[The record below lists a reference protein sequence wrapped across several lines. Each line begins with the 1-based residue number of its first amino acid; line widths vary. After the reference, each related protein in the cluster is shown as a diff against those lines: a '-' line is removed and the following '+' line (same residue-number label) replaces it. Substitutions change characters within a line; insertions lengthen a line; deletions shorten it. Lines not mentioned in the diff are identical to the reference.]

1 MAGEIAKAF
10 VTIGADVGAAVRGIQ
25 QVNGQLGLLRRDAK
39 RSSDAWTGFTGTL
52 ARTGLAIQGVRDIA
66 RAAWDVGRAIGGLA
80 LAADQQVISQAQLA
94 ASIQNT
100 GRAMDEGLRKQIDET
115 LGSMRDTT
123 MFTDDQLRQ
132 AFRILVIET
141 GNVEEA
147 FGRLPLVADVAA
159 AKQQDLIST
168 ADAFGKSGEGLSRA
182 LHGLGLGYEDAAQGS
197 GELAAAQMLAAKA
210 GISVQ
215 GAMKAIGNESVRKR
229 WGIPD
234 PKDLTRAVSDAQR
247 LAAARARVMDAAKR
261 DPNDL
266 QQGWKLVGDEFGD
279 LKKQIAAFFLPVA
292 KGAVAFLHKSL
303 TGVRR
308 LIMLF
313 STDVSGPRITSVRKL
328 WKEIFGSE
336 MPKALQVVVDAFE
349 NVRKRIATFVDDI
362 NSGDKS
368 TVRAAVK
375 TLFDGLKQDIGT
387 ALAELGGELDKQGLP
402 GIALKLGIASIA
414 LEKVSGGLLNP
425 MSILGVVRDAL
436 QIAWLTVALAGSGP
450 AITILAA
457 LAIGLGTFYVIK
469 QFTDAASRGA
479 ADEIVRLS
487 QLAIVGAGLGILASA
502 VAGLP
507 FGVVVGAGL
516 IVALSFSDVIFTPN
530 PMNIGKKIIDF
541 FAISGI
547 PGVQQAAQ
555 GLKFAVEIFLAM
567 KTVITDGGTVD
578 TRQGTN
584 FGGNLAGKGGSYG
597 SAGGGSSGPVR
608 ASEADIRAAYARVS
622 GGTQISAAYLQD
634 ILGQGFSKSQADALN
649 IFTGLT
655 KGDFAGGRVGQR
667 FGGERMAMGGSGI
680 VSRPTLFMA
689 GERGTE
695 HYQFTPVGRSGG
707 GGGFGGGPVTVIL
720 NGNVDSRSRI
730 SELGAEFQMR
740 MARLQGSAV

>member
-1 MAGEIAKAF
+1 MPGELARAF

-39 RSSDAWTGFTGTL
+39 RSSDAWSGFTGTL
-52 ARTGLAIQGVRDIA
+52 ARTGLAIQGVRDVA
-66 RAAWDVGRAIGGLA
+66 RAVRDIGGAIGGLA
-80 LAADQQVISQAQLA
+80 LAADQQAVSQAQLEQSIA
-94 ASIQNT
+94 AT
-100 GRAMDEGLRKQIDET
+100 GRALDSGLRAKLDDT
-115 LGSMRDTT
+115 LRSMEQTT
-123 MFTDDQLRQ
+123 LFTDNELQQALSVLVVGTGDVDEALR
-132 AFRILVIET
+132 
-141 GNVEEA
+141 
-147 FGRLPLVADVAA
+147 RLPISADLA
-159 AKQQDLIST
+159 AKEQIQLAQASRMLGRIDD
-168 ADAFGKSGEGLSRA
+168 DALTSLNRFGI
-182 LHGLGLGYEDAAQGS
+182 GLGQAAQGS
-197 GELAAAQMLAAKA
+197 GDLAAAQMLAAKA

-234 PKDLTRAVSDAQR
+234 PKDFRSAVSESALLAEAQR
-247 LAAARARVMDAAKR
+247 KLAGSATTQASGLAGGWAMVGKEFQHLKE
-261 DPNDL
+261 DL
-266 QQGWKLVGDEFGD
+266 G
-279 LKKQIAAFFLPVA
+279 AFMLPVA
-292 KGAVAFLHKSL
+292 KGAVGFLQRSL

-436 QIAWLTVALAGSGP
+436 QIAWLTVELAGSGP

-655 KGDFAGGRVGQR
+655 QGDFAGG
-667 FGGERMAMGGSGI
+667 GGSGRRMAMGGSGI

-707 GGGFGGGPVTVIL
+707 GGVVGGGPVTVIL